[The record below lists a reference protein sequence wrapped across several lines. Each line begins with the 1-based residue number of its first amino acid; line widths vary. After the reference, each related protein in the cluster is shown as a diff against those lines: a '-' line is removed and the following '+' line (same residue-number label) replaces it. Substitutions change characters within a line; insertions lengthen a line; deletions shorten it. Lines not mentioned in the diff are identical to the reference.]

1 MKNKNSEVGHLHV
14 DIPRRFIDYLE
25 NDVSIRGYGTK
36 TTRLMEILS
45 AVYEPYRA
53 EIDRVRLGGTQ
64 VDPSIVATDSDVERR
79 R

>member
-1 MKNKNSEVGHLHV
+1 
-14 DIPRRFIDYLE
+14 
-25 NDVSIRGYGTK
+25 
-36 TTRLMEILS
+36 LMEILS